1 MSMAKVMLLGN
12 LGRDPETRYTPNGR
26 MNVSF
31 SMATNRKWTDQQGQ
45 PQERTTW
52 FRVTAWG
59 KLAETIDKL
68 TQDGYVSKGSQVF
81 VSGRL
86 ESSEYQDSNGVTR
99 TNLEV
104 TADELQLTGSRG
116 DRDSQS
122 GGRRDS
128 QDGPRSEGSSFEP
141 QDIDDI
147 PF

>member
-1 MSMAKVMLLGN
+1 MSMAKIMLLGN

-86 ESSEYQDSNGVTR
+86 ETSEYQDSNGVSR
-99 TNLEV
+99 TSLEV

-116 DRDSQS
+116 DRDSQA

-128 QDGPRSEGSSFEP
+128 QDGPRAEGTSFEP